1 MSNISSTDSNTIPA
15 KLASVTRR
23 VTRREWG
30 RRFPEQPDTDVS
42 ERLAEFSPREMRR
55 VMFNAFGNAKLA
67 GRDEVEEADI
77 AESREKQK
85 QRIGF

>member
-1 MSNISSTDSNTIPA
+1 MRIAQAIYSGIRDGH
-15 KLASVTRR
+15 
-23 VTRREWG
+23 EWG
-30 RRFPEQPDTDVS
+30 RRFPEQADAAVLA
-42 ERLAEFSPREMRR
+42 RLAEFSPREMRR

-77 AESREKQK
+77 AESRGKQK